1 MRLVT
6 CHKGRI
12 ALRLGARGLAHHSS
26 NPDRGSNAILPLARA
41 ALALGELHRE
51 LGAQSD
57 PRLGSGTL
65 TVTMISGGHAPN
77 IVPDRAVLI
86 ADRRTLP
93 GETVESVRGELT
105 RALERAELSE
115 LVTIEYAQNEKN
127 ALGTRDDHP
136 AVQVCQRALTS
147 RGLPS
152 AAGSAAFATDAGPIA
167 AHGIA
172 SVVLGPGDIA
182 QAHTADEFV
191 SLDEVEAMQ
200 AVFEHLLAGEGAG

>member
-6 CHKGRI
+6 SHKGRI
-12 ALRLGARGLAHHSS
+12 ALRLGARGLACHSS

-41 ALALGELHRE
+41 ALALGELHGE
-51 LGAQSD
+51 LRAHTH

-77 IVPDRAVLI
+77 IVPDRAILI

-93 GETVESVRGELT
+93 GETVEGVCAELT
-105 RALERAELSE
+105 QALARAELSE
-115 LVTIEYAQNEKN
+115 LVAIEHAQNEKN
-127 ALGTRDDHP
+127 ALGTEDDQP
-136 AVQVCQRALTS
+136 AVQACQRAL
-147 RGLPS
+147 RACGLPGETDT
-152 AAGSAAFATDAGPIA
+152 APFATDAGPIA

-191 SLDEVEAMQ
+191 ALDQVEAMQ
-200 AVFEHLLAGEGAG
+200 AVFEGLLAGEGAG